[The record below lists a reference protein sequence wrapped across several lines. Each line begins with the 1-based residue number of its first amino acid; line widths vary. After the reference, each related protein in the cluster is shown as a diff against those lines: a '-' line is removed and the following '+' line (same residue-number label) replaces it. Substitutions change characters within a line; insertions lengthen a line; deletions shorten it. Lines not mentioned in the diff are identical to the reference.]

1 MDERAVLHQPDLCGA
16 SKPCTRLRE
25 VMVPSVLLPV
35 KDVAKPARKSAKTGL
50 NGEESGSDARAKN
63 PIRSMT
69 NVENQAPAS
78 MWRMS
83 VAPMM
88 DWIDL

>member
-1 MDERAVLHQPDLCGA
+1 LD
-16 SKPCTRLRE
+16 
-25 VMVPSVLLPV
+25 
-35 KDVAKPARKSAKTGL
+35 
-50 NGEESGSDARAKN
+50 GEESGNDARAKN

-88 DWIDL
+88 DWIDIQRKSLSDSNLEEHP

>member
-1 MDERAVLHQPDLCGA
+1 M
-16 SKPCTRLRE
+16 
-25 VMVPSVLLPV
+25 
-35 KDVAKPARKSAKTGL
+35 AKNQATTP
-50 NGEESGSDARAKN
+50 EQKN

-88 DWIDL
+88 DWIDSRKKSLSDSNLEAYLSSSVATMLHRSLSCAFNFA

>member
-1 MDERAVLHQPDLCGA
+1 MPQAQSVAPRAGTIGKAGFNGV
-16 SKPCTRLRE
+16 KPR
-25 VMVPSVLLPV
+25 
-35 KDVAKPARKSAKTGL
+35 AA
-50 NGEESGSDARAKN
+50 ARAKN

-69 NVENQAPAS
+69 NVENQAPAN

-88 DWIDL
+88 DWIDIQRKSLSDSNLEEHP

>member
-1 MDERAVLHQPDLCGA
+1 MSLKAWRSA
-16 SKPCTRLRE
+16 SEP
-25 VMVPSVLLPV
+25 
-35 KDVAKPARKSAKTGL
+35 PARLCAVMIPIECSELKKQE
-50 NGEESGSDARAKN
+50 NGVGWRRIRQRRQSKN
-63 PIRSMT
+63 QIRSMT

-88 DWIDL
+88 DWIDS

>member
-1 MDERAVLHQPDLCGA
+1 MPQAQSVAPRAG
-16 SKPCTRLRE
+16 TIG
-25 VMVPSVLLPV
+25 
-35 KDVAKPARKSAKTGL
+35 KTGF
-50 NGEESGSDARAKN
+50 NGAKLGAVTGAKN

-69 NVENQAPAS
+69 NVENQAHAS

-88 DWIDL
+88 DWIYF

>member
-1 MDERAVLHQPDLCGA
+1 M
-16 SKPCTRLRE
+16 
-25 VMVPSVLLPV
+25 
-35 KDVAKPARKSAKTGL
+35 AKSQATTTEQKT
-50 NGEESGSDARAKN
+50 

-88 DWIDL
+88 DWIDLKKNHHLTAT